1 MKIFG
6 ICLLVVALTAP
17 TFADDKKAKV
27 DEDPIVFG
35 ITGQNT
41 GCVIFRQY
49 TEKNTKFWGVAISQS
64 RVSALEVIETQNYRA
79 GTEEMGWP
87 GRRGRVD
94 SPRREGQT
102 QVRQN
107 SREIHP
113 QSARKS
119 PRGMQGIG
127 RPSSAGTDRQTSR
140 LGIFT
145 VPVSCDQSNSP
156 ILAVLAG
163 I

>member
-64 RVSALEVIETQNYRA
+64 RVSALEV
-79 GTEEMGWP
+79 
-87 GRRGRVD
+87 RRRTM
-94 SPRREGQT
+94 SWRRRDGL
-102 QVRQN
+102 
-107 SREIHP
+107 
-113 QSARKS
+113 ARTA
-119 PRGMQGIG
+119 R
-127 RPSSAGTDRQTSR
+127 TS
-140 LGIFT
+140 
-145 VPVSCDQSNSP
+145 
-156 ILAVLAG
+156 
-163 I
+163 